1 MEKTIKENKIT
12 PNKSQIKKQCFDSE
26 TYKSSQKDINTHQ
39 NNTQLNEIF
48 PKKSI
53 DFFPKKIN
61 IEEVDNSLDVYR
73 KYTMENQLI
82 IKDFVPQLKP
92 IKINIVPSKLCLN
105 KKGFKDL
112 KRNKKNK
119 ILLDSNKYFI
129 SCPNLEDEEDD
140 DDNYNEDKDKNTF
153 ESSNDIISLNINKSK
168 NNNIS
173 NINENNQI
181 LDIKE
186 IRKFLQKIKQQ
197 NIQKIYSKKV
207 INKDNY
213 EKSFNLGNSSES
225 DLDDFDEIDD
235 YSLLEYEKK
244 EENKNENTN
253 KKDKNKKNRN
263 RTYSVSILEMLQ
275 KKFEIEDA

>member
-39 NNTQLNEIF
+39 NNTQLNEKF

-61 IEEVDNSLDVYR
+61 IEKVDNTLDVYR

-105 KKGFKDL
+105 KKGFRDL

-173 NINENNQI
+173 NINESNQI

-207 INKDNY
+207 INKDNN

-235 YSLLEYEKK
+235 YSLLGYEKK
-244 EENKNENTN
+244 EENKNENMN
-253 KKDKNKKNRN
+253 NKDKNKKNRN

>member
-39 NNTQLNEIF
+39 NNTQLNEKF

-61 IEEVDNSLDVYR
+61 IEKVDNSLDVYR

-129 SCPNLEDEEDD
+129 SCPNLEDEEDE

-244 EENKNENTN
+244 EENKNENT